1 MKNLDLHILIVEDE
15 IIASAY
21 LYNILEKLGITCIYE
36 ASSFY
41 EALDVITQ
49 VHIDLIFMDINID
62 GSIDGIN
69 SARILNK
76 EYFIPIIYTT
86 AYADSVTIQGAC
98 DTNVFG
104 YLIKPFEKSQVESSL
119 LVALRS
125 INMHDNTQ
133 LHNTVNNVIELGNY
147 QKFNLDNSTFYIKN
161 LVVPLT
167 KKESDILSVLC
178 KNLNKNIS
186 YESLSTYV
194 WHNKEIAHSTIRDTI
209 SRLKKKTP
217 HLKIETVI
225 NFGYILKV

>member
-1 MKNLDLHILIVEDE
+1 MKKSDCHILIVEDE

-21 LYNILEKLGITCIYE
+21 LLNILEDLGFEHIYE
-36 ASSFY
+36 ATSFY
-41 EALDVITQ
+41 EALETVNH

-104 YLIKPFEKSQVESSL
+104 YLVKPFEKSQVESSL
-119 LVALRS
+119 LIALKRLYTS
-125 INMHDNTQ
+125 NDTQIRTQNNM
-133 LHNTVNNVIELGNY
+133 VELGNY
-147 QKFNLDNSTFYIKN
+147 QKFNLENSTFYIKN

-194 WHNKEIAHSTIRDTI
+194 WNDKEIAHSTIRDTI